1 MLEWFVLLAVVAA
14 LASLLGY
21 TTVLA
26 GVATLAKFTLAVT
39 LVIGAV
45 VACVAVIQT
54 AKQRKER
61 AHHA

>member
-14 LASLLGY
+14 IASLLGS

-26 GVATLAKFTLAVT
+26 GVATIAKISLVVT

-45 VACVAVIQT
+45 VACGAVIQI